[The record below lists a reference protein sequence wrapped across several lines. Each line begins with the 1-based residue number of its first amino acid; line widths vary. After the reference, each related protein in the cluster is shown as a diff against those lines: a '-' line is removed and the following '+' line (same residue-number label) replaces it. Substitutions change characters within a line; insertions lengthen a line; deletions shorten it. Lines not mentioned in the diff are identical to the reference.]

1 METNPWILLK
11 AELKNKMKKLAL
23 LGGEPIS
30 KKRLPQYNSISKEE
44 EQAAVKVI
52 KNEILSGFVG
62 RAGDYFLG
70 GKYVKELEERFCKYF
85 NVKYAVSFN
94 SASTA
99 LQAAVGAL
107 GIGPGDEVITSPYT
121 MSSTA
126 SAVLF
131 NNALPVFADIE
142 ADSLC
147 LDPKSIEKNITK
159 KTKAILVVNI
169 HGGSADYDPIL
180 KVAKKHK
187 LKVIEDNAQSPGATY
202 KGKFAGT
209 IGDMGIFSFNVHKV
223 IQCGEG
229 GVLVTN
235 NKKYGF
241 RAQLIRNH
249 GEAVINDLCKLPN
262 GKRNFEPIMGNNYR
276 LSEVHAA
283 IAIEQFKK
291 LDKLNN
297 ERIVL
302 ADYLTKNLLQ
312 FDWLIPPLVFE
323 NSIRVY
329 YGYPFRFL
337 AEKIGVKRA
346 TFMKAMEAEGFPLF
360 IGCENPIHLLPIYQ
374 NKRIYPN
381 SKFPFISKEY
391 PHNVSYKKGICPTTE
406 RMSEKELLET
416 TICQPPQTKKEI
428 DLFISAVKKIE
439 ESIEELKKYEKKK

>member
-1 METNPWILLK
+1 MQ
-11 AELKNKMKKLAL
+11 KLAL
-23 LGGEPIS
+23 FNGKSIL
-30 KKRLPQYNSISKEE
+30 KKALPRYNSIGKKE
-44 EQAAVKVI
+44 EQAAVRVVR
-52 KNEILSGFVG
+52 EELLSGFVG

-70 GKYVKELEERFCKYF
+70 GKYVKELEKRFREYF

-142 ADSLC
+142 ENSFC
-147 LDPKSIEKNITK
+147 LDSESIKKNVSK
-159 KTKAILVVNI
+159 KTKAILAVNM
-169 HGGSADYDPIL
+169 HGGSADYGHIL
-180 KVAKKHK
+180 KIIRKRK
-187 LKVIEDNAQSPGATY
+187 LKIIEDNAQSAGATY
-202 KGKFAGT
+202 KRKFTGT
-209 IGDMGIFSFNVHKV
+209 IGDIGIFSFNVHKI

-262 GKRNFEPIMGNNYR
+262 GKRSFEPILGNNYR
-276 LSEVHAA
+276 LSEIHAA

-291 LDKLNN
+291 MDKLNKQ
-297 ERIVL
+297 RIAL
-302 ADYLTKNLLQ
+302 ADYLTEKLSQ
-312 FDWLIPPLVFE
+312 FNWLVSPLVFK
-323 NSIRVY
+323 NSIHVY
-329 YGYPFRFL
+329 YSYPFRFL
-337 AEKIGVKRA
+337 ADKIGIKRT
-346 TFMKAMEAEGFPLF
+346 TFIKTMEAEGFPLF

-374 NKRIYPN
+374 KKRIYPN
-381 SKFPFISKEY
+381 SKFPFVSKEY
-391 PHNVSYKKGICPTTE
+391 PHNVSYKKGICPVAE

-428 DLFISAVKKIE
+428 DLFISAIKKIE
-439 ESIEELKKYEKKK
+439 QNIEELRKYEKA